1 MNTLVARG
9 NAVFAF
15 GFSAVS
21 ALSLACFLSTCMI
34 SYNADVTITPGKIVI
49 KQVAGGPGGVDGP
62 ADLAFMKFGLDADIL
77 LIHRSYARLKC
88 VDIYQQQILME
99 LMLKLMDW
107 VFLFN
112 IQMYMTAFSL
122 TSDLSAHFTDIF
134 NWNTKMLFVY
144 LMAEYKT
151 SNNALSQV
159 VIWDKKI
166 MRGDNAHVQLEN
178 MNTKYHFIDDGTG
191 LRGNDNV
198 TLVLQWNVIPNTGS
212 LPFISGGAQ
221 RMHLPSSYV
230 K

>member
-62 ADLAFMKFGLDADIL
+62 ADLAFMKFGLDAD
-77 LIHRSYARLKC
+77 
-88 VDIYQQQILME
+88 
-99 LMLKLMDW
+99 
-107 VFLFN
+107 
-112 IQMYMTAFSL
+112 
-122 TSDLSAHFTDIF
+122 FTDIF